1 MIGTSVLSQAGQQL
15 LTPARNLQMSPQK
28 SGENMKNLL
37 QYDLRDSQINNSASR
52 FKQKQPLSYSD
63 YYFSQNP
70 NSKEEYA
77 KMLDAQIEQKK
88 QYQNIQKEYQR
99 NNKDLG
105 KVNNINPHLIPE
117 PQIATNYGF
126 QNTMQT
132 QQTNQGFSQLMK
144 STGNYDNVFFPKNEL
159 QRTNKDKFQVDR
171 QTPQQSNALLKLT
184 GQSTNTI
191 IPLRLSQSQMNIQD
205 QGQPFLQSQM
215 SQAKLTNT
223 LQNQYSITGGT
234 IQKKTVN
241 FSMPYNSQKQTLGQE
256 DKETFFDK
264 WREQSNSYWSKPQ
277 NYRGILKK
285 ENIAES
291 QLLEKERKQRE
302 LNQALQEQILYKK
315 KKQELE
321 ERQRKLEDLVF
332 AEKLRAEQRSEPRP
346 LSSVNDLK
354 QIKAVAAQQ
363 DRLQQ
368 RNLVSRKL
376 NSNSQNKQNFEDVK
390 ELPRTPPNQS
400 NRNSLQMEGPMVR
413 IEKIID
419 FSSNR
424 AKAPSPRNRKSSQGM
439 NQQDL
444 VLSEVREAAELDMD
458 YIKDYYEFQKKVF
471 NRQMASLQKE
481 VSGFNDQRTQVFK
494 DMLQLRE
501 KSKQDHLL
509 SLMQPRDV
517 LEDSKYIMAQRKQ
530 NLYNFHQLEDIKSLN
545 EGSNPYLQGIKYLP
559 SSNYNFQNYYSDKQI
574 NQLVSHSQLV
584 PQSQLAKHKG
594 KKKRAQQDNYD
605 EQIIGEVKRKLEF
618 YERINRKKP
627 HSAGSKPQKN
637 LNEENSSSQN
647 YQENGQNKN
656 QKPKNKK
663 QKTVENEF
671 LEDEQDANQQ
681 SLNASTLQ
689 IEKQKR
695 PQSSKNY
702 VELQTVID
710 LEKFRK
716 EAFNGR
722 KLDFEI
728 LQENEKEHQSQVE
741 QYIWDILSQNSDEY
755 DELDQQI
762 DDCMNDIEKM
772 VNKEAIQNPPQIED
786 KKLSEIEMQRKM
798 KAFLK
803 GKELQNEHLQLLLR
817 EQAKEKLRQIEKEN
831 LQLYGQFDKNFQNTP
846 KDYVNLYI
854 QNADINI
861 KSQNHENTSQQGL
874 QQQENFGQHFDNQE
888 SVKQENQDQQNEE
901 SQQKQAYSIQENNK
915 NDENGKNQNYSSQ
928 REFHKIEEIN
938 ESGFSEFKE
947 QQSQKD
953 DKENEEQMENLKNNT
968 FQQQNLVN
976 SNQTQS
982 YTHNKDQRKEIRNDL
997 INLYDNVIKSNKK
1010 AYDKDLFQTSLNNI
1024 DEMLTYFREPP
1035 QKKNLY

>member
-1 MIGTSVLSQAGQQL
+1 
-15 LTPARNLQMSPQK
+15 
-28 SGENMKNLL
+28 MKHLL
-37 QYDLRDSQINNSASR
+37 QYDASDNQINNSASR
-52 FKQKQPLSYSD
+52 FKQKKPLSYSD
-63 YYFSQNP
+63 YYFSQYP

-77 KMLDAQIEQKK
+77 QMLDAQIEQKK

-105 KVNNINPHLIPE
+105 KVNNTNPHLIPE

-126 QNTMQT
+126 QNGMQT
-132 QQTNQGFSQLMK
+132 LQTNLGFSQLMK
-144 STGNYDNVFFPKNEL
+144 STGNYDNVFFPQNEL
-159 QRTNKDKFQVDR
+159 QRTNKGNFQGDR
-171 QTPQQSNALLKLT
+171 QTFQTPQSQNTLLKLT
-184 GQSTNTI
+184 NQSTNFL
-191 IPLRLSQSQMNIQD
+191 IPLRLSQSQMKIQD
-205 QGQPFLQSQM
+205 LGQPLLQSQM

-241 FSMPYNSQKQTLGQE
+241 FSMPQNSQKQILRQE
-256 DKETFFDK
+256 EDRETFFDK

-285 ENIAES
+285 ENIGES

-332 AEKLRAEQRSEPRP
+332 TEKLRAEQRSEPRP

-376 NSNSQNKQNFEDVK
+376 NSNNQNKQNFEDVK

-424 AKAPSPRNRKSSQGM
+424 AKAPSPRNKKSSQGI
-439 NQQDL
+439 NQQDI

-481 VSGFNDQRTQVFK
+481 VSGFQDQRTQVFK

-509 SLMQPRDV
+509 NLLLPKDV
-517 LEDSKYIMAQRKQ
+517 LEDSKYMLAQRKQ
-530 NLYNFHQLEDIKSLN
+530 NLYNFHQLEDIKSSN
-545 EGSNPYLQGIKYLP
+545 EGNNPYLQGIKYLP
-559 SSNYNFQNYYSDKQI
+559 TNNYNFQNYYNDKQI

-605 EQIIGEVKRKLEF
+605 EQIIGEVKRKLEL

-627 HSAGSKPQKN
+627 HSAGSKPQKFFG
-637 LNEENSSSQN
+637 EEKIPSQN
-647 YQENGQNKN
+647 DLEKGQDKK
-656 QKPKNKK
+656 QKPKSKK

-671 LEDEQDANQQ
+671 LEDEQDAYEQ
-681 SLNASTLQ
+681 SQNAYEQSQNASTFL

-695 PQSSKNY
+695 PKSSKNY
-702 VELQTVID
+702 AELQFVID

-716 EAFNGR
+716 EVFPKK
-722 KLDFEI
+722 KLEFEI
-728 LQENEKEHQSQVE
+728 LQENDKEHQSQVE
-741 QYIWDILSQNSDEY
+741 QYIWDILSQNSEDY

-762 DDCMNDIEKM
+762 DGCMNDIEKM

-803 GKELQNEHLQLLLR
+803 GQELQNEHLQLLLR
-817 EQAKEKLRQIEKEN
+817 EQAKQKLKQIEQEKLKYQF
-831 LQLYGQFDKNFQNTP
+831 YGSNDPINFQNAP

-854 QNADINI
+854 QNASVEKNKIGSNSDINKQQI
-861 KSQNHENTSQQGL
+861 EKNFPQTGSFKIDSQE
-874 QQQENFGQHFDNQE
+874 EA
-888 SVKQENQDQQNEE
+888 KQENQNKQNE
-901 SQQKQAYSIQENNK
+901 QIHQNQMHDDQEK
-915 NDENGKNQNYSSQ
+915 NPYDEVDKNQNQSSQ
-928 REFHKIEEIN
+928 KEIHQIQEIN
-938 ESGFSEFKE
+938 ESGISEFKE
-947 QQSQKD
+947 QESQKGE
-953 DKENEEQMENLKNNT
+953 KENEQKIEDLKNAQLQSQDKSNLK
-968 FQQQNLVN
+968 QK
-976 SNQTQS
+976 QS
-982 YTHNKDQRKEIRNDL
+982 QSQSQEQRKEIRNDL
-997 INLYDNVIKSNKK
+997 INIYENIIKSNKK
-1010 AYDKDLFQTSLNNI
+1010 AYDKNLFQTSLNNI
-1024 DEMLTYFREPP
+1024 DEMLTYFREFP
-1035 QKKNLY
+1035 QKKNFV

>member
-1 MIGTSVLSQAGQQL
+1 
-15 LTPARNLQMSPQK
+15 
-28 SGENMKNLL
+28 MKNLL
-37 QYDLRDSQINNSASR
+37 QYDTRDNQINNSASR

-70 NSKEEYA
+70 NSKEQYA
-77 KMLDAQIEQKK
+77 QMLDAQIEQKK
-88 QYQNIQKEYQR
+88 QYQNIQKEFQR

-126 QNTMQT
+126 QNAMQT

-144 STGNYDNVFFPKNEL
+144 STGNYDNVFFPQNEL
-159 QRTNKDKFQVDR
+159 QRTNKGKFQVDR
-171 QTPQQSNALLKLT
+171 QTFQTPQSQNTLLKLT
-184 GQSTNTI
+184 GQSTNTL
-191 IPLRLSQSQMNIQD
+191 IPLRLSQSQMNIQE

-223 LQNQYSITGGT
+223 LQNQYQVTGGT

-241 FSMPYNSQKQTLGQE
+241 FSMPQNRQRQTLAQEE

-285 ENIAES
+285 ENIGES
-291 QLLEKERKQRE
+291 QLQEKERKQRE

-315 KKQELE
+315 KKQEIE

-424 AKAPSPRNRKSSQGM
+424 AKAPSPRNRKSSQGI
-439 NQQDL
+439 NQQDI

-509 SLMQPRDV
+509 SLMQPKDV
-517 LEDSKYIMAQRKQ
+517 LEDNKYVLAQRKQ

-545 EGSNPYLQGIKYLP
+545 EGHNPYLQGIKYLP
-559 SSNYNFQNYYSDKQI
+559 SNNYNFQNYYNDKQI
-574 NQLVSHSQLV
+574 NQLISHSQLV
-584 PQSQLAKHKG
+584 PQSQLAKHKS

-605 EQIIGEVKRKLEF
+605 EQIIGEVKRKLEL

-627 HSAGSKPQKN
+627 YSAGYKSKN
-637 LNEENSSSQN
+637 LNEEKISSLSN
-647 YQENGQNKN
+647 LEKGQDKN
-656 QKPKNKK
+656 QKRKSKK

-671 LEDEQDANQQ
+671 LEDEDANEQ
-681 SLNASTLQ
+681 SQNVSTLQ
-689 IEKQKR
+689 TGQQKR

-702 VELQTVID
+702 SELQVVID

-716 EAFNGR
+716 EAFPGK
-722 KLDFEI
+722 KLEFEI
-728 LQENEKEHQSQVE
+728 LQENEKEHQSYVE
-741 QYIWDILSQNSDEY
+741 QYIWDILSQNSDDY
-755 DELDQQI
+755 DEIDQQI

-803 GKELQNEHLQLLLR
+803 GQELQQEHLQLLLR
-817 EQAKEKLRQIEKEN
+817 EQAKEKLKQIEQEN
-831 LQLYGQFDKNFQNTP
+831 LKYQFYGQSGDRNFQNTP
-846 KDYVNLYI
+846 KDFINLYI
-854 QNADINI
+854 QNANLDKNTISSKHTHKQIEKNVAENDQLKI
-861 KSQNHENTSQQGL
+861 KSQ
-874 QQQENFGQHFDNQE
+874 DD
-888 SVKQENQDQQNEE
+888 VKFQNKNIENQQIDQNEMNE
-901 SQQKQAYSIQENNK
+901 GQQSNQYEDVDKKQNQSSSKDIHQIQEI
-915 NDENGKNQNYSSQ
+915 D
-928 REFHKIEEIN
+928 
-938 ESGFSEFKE
+938 ESGFSE
-947 QQSQKD
+947 QKD
-953 DKENEEQMENLKNNT
+953 QQLQKLGDEDQELKNPYFEQKNME
-968 FQQQNLVN
+968 
-976 SNQTQS
+976 
-982 YTHNKDQRKEIRNDL
+982 KKKEIRNDL
-997 INLYDNVIKSNKK
+997 MNLYENCIKTNVKS
-1010 AYDKDLFQTSLNNI
+1010 YDKDLFQTSLNNI
-1024 DEMLTYFREPP
+1024 DEMLIYFRE
-1035 QKKNLY
+1035 KNVL